1 MLLSTLVTFKS
12 KFKVVLPCVLS
23 YLGFR
28 QRGIQHNEPLPRFIS
43 VFSSTPAP
51 ADGRGKRGVD
61 LYLSRIPATFP
72 DDVTSWKWRLSI
84 VGCAATTAEREV
96 SSAAGVRCFRRS
108 ADWQHGE
115 LHVNLFFFIG
125 HRVWLYKQQCEL
137 GHCGLANTSERQ
149 VFHFFSCQFFHKRV
163 DYLFNN

>member
-1 MLLSTLVTFKS
+1 MFQRRSKINVTFYFGDLKS
-12 KFKVVLPCVLS
+12 KFKVVLPCALS

-51 ADGRGKRGVD
+51 AYGRGKRGVD
-61 LYLSRIPATFP
+61 LYLSRIPAAFP

-115 LHVNLFFFIG
+115 LHINLFFIIG
-125 HRVWLYKQQCEL
+125 HRVWLYNINSNCVMTLRTCEHF
-137 GHCGLANTSERQ
+137 GTSGFPPFQ
-149 VFHFFSCQFFHKRV
+149 LSIF
-163 DYLFNN
+163 L